1 MTETIQQPVSEAVQ
15 DTSPSSVPPL
25 KLSTKLAYGFG
36 QATNGVKDNGFG
48 FFLLLFYSQVIG
60 VPQPVVGLAIL
71 LALAADAV
79 SDPIVGYW
87 SDNFRSRWGRRHPFM
102 YFAILPMSL
111 SYFLLWNPPAGW
123 SDAALFWYILLL
135 AISIRTFL
143 TFFATPSTA
152 LAAELTDDYDERSF
166 LFSLRYFFAWT
177 VGNGMTTL
185 MFFVLFPAFVTAAI
199 PDGSFNREAYAVYGI
214 IASILMFLAMTVC
227 TVGTHSRIKHLK
239 APPPKRRLSIG
250 KVFYEIYETLFE
262 RSFAALFV
270 AATFGAVAAGLA
282 ASLTFYFSIYFWGF
296 SSIQIGVLTLGT
308 FGSAIIGSTMAP
320 IVTRKMGKKNGAT
333 IIGLIAVLGAPLPI
347 MLRLAGLLPPNGDPF
362 IFWFVLITN
371 IIDVGLIIC
380 FQILAASMMAD
391 LVEQAELKTGR
402 RNEGVFFSAVT
413 FVQKMVGGI
422 GIFLGSL
429 VLALA
434 GLSAGA
440 DATQVT
446 PETLT
451 RLGMIYVPVVL
462 SLWLAMILAISTYKI
477 DRAAHEE
484 TLRQLA
490 EGR

>member
-1 MTETIQQPVSEAVQ
+1 MTETIHHPVSDAVQ
-15 DTSPSSVPPL
+15 NTSPSSVPPL

-135 AISIRTFL
+135 AVSIRTFM

-227 TVGTHSRIKHLK
+227 TVGTHNRIKHLK

-270 AATFGAVAAGLA
+270 AATFGAVASGLA

-296 SSIQIGVLTLGT
+296 SSIPDWRVDAWHIWIGDYWLDHGT
-308 FGSAIIGSTMAP
+308 D
-320 IVTRKMGKKNGAT
+320 R
-333 IIGLIAVLGAPLPI
+333 
-347 MLRLAGLLPPNGDPF
+347 DPE
-362 IFWFVLITN
+362 
-371 IIDVGLIIC
+371 DG
-380 FQILAASMMAD
+380 
-391 LVEQAELKTGR
+391 
-402 RNEGVFFSAVT
+402 
-413 FVQKMVGGI
+413 
-422 GIFLGSL
+422 
-429 VLALA
+429 
-434 GLSAGA
+434 
-440 DATQVT
+440 
-446 PETLT
+446 
-451 RLGMIYVPVVL
+451 
-462 SLWLAMILAISTYKI
+462 
-477 DRAAHEE
+477 
-484 TLRQLA
+484 
-490 EGR
+490 